1 MRLLFCNI
9 AWMNYYKGIIP
20 GLDEPYGGGS
30 YVLENKDAHE
40 KYNFDPVRVRFEDG
54 EEQDVCFGFTETK
67 MARSGKKQD
76 LHIEK
81 IEGCEACTKEACIED
96 VTVIYCAARPYQNFT
111 SVVGW
116 YRHANVYRQYQELVL
131 PQPDGS
137 DYYQYYN
144 AEAMKENCVLLP
156 KDERRITQWNV
167 PRRQKGAAFGFGQAN
182 VWFTEG
188 RRENKLLDEFI
199 RKTIDKIEN
208 YQGENWIDFD
218 PESVNRRRQGR

>member
-9 AWMNYYKGIIP
+9 AWMKYYKGIIP
-20 GLDEPYGGGS
+20 GVDEPYGGGS
-30 YVLENKDAHE
+30 FVLENKDAHE
-40 KYNFDPVRVRFEDG
+40 KYNFDPVHVCFEDG
-54 EEQDVCFGFTETK
+54 EEKDVCFGFTETK
-67 MARSGKKQD
+67 TARSGKRQD

-116 YRHANVYRQYQELVL
+116 YKHANVYRQYQELVL

-137 DYYQYYN
+137 NYYQYYN
-144 AEAMKENCVLLP
+144 AEALKENCVLLP

-182 VWFTEG
+182 VWFAEG

-208 YQGENWIDFD
+208 Y
-218 PESVNRRRQGR
+218 

>member
-182 VWFTEG
+182 VWFAEG